1 MNHNLSKL
9 FQYFVFT
16 PQNKYKKVCYTDNKQ
31 NYAGFDMTPTKTF
44 LKTLLF
50 LTLTLLLTP
59 VFAVDYYQ
67 QQVQNEQL
75 LQRQIKKQNEMRESM
90 EGERYRRQVGEKA
103 LFGAANIVTSP
114 LEIPKNIINLTNEPD
129 SNIFYGIF
137 GGIIRGSIDVA
148 GRVTNG
154 LADVVTA
161 PLPTKRVVE
170 PRLVWD
176 DFDQYNTYGPV
187 FRLVDNP
194 KIEPYVAPP
203 PRPVAVNKPIDDQTD
218 RYNQETNRSLDTM
231 FQHEMRK

>member
-1 MNHNLSKL
+1 
-9 FQYFVFT
+9 
-16 PQNKYKKVCYTDNKQ
+16 
-31 NYAGFDMTPTKTF
+31 MTPTKIL
-44 LKTLLF
+44 LKSLWF
-50 LTLTLLLTP
+50 LTLTLLLSSANAT
-59 VFAVDYYQ
+59 DYYQ

-129 SNIFYGIF
+129 SNIFFGIF
-137 GGIIRGSIDVA
+137 GGIIRGSLDVA

-154 LADVVTA
+154 VADLVTA

-176 DFDQYNTYGPV
+176 DFDRYDTYGPV

-194 KIEPYVAPP
+194 RIEPYVAPP
-203 PRPVAVNKPIDDQTD
+203 PRPVAISAPIDDQTN
-218 RYNQETNRSLDTM
+218 RYSQETNRNLDTM
-231 FQHEMRK
+231 FQNEMRK

>member
-1 MNHNLSKL
+1 
-9 FQYFVFT
+9 
-16 PQNKYKKVCYTDNKQ
+16 
-31 NYAGFDMTPTKTF
+31 MTPTKILF
-44 LKTLLF
+44 KSLLF
-50 LTLTLLLTP
+50 LTLTLLLSP
-59 VFAVDYYQ
+59 ANAADYYQ
-67 QQVQNEQL
+67 QQIQNEQL

-129 SNIFYGIF
+129 SNIFFGIF
-137 GGIIRGSIDVA
+137 GGIIRGSLDVA

-154 LADVVTA
+154 VADLVTA

-176 DFDQYNTYGPV
+176 DFDRYDTYGPV

-194 KIEPYVAPP
+194 RIEPYVAPP
-203 PRPVAVNKPIDDQTD
+203 PRPIAVSAPIDDQTN
-218 RYNQETNRSLDTM
+218 RYSQETNRNLDTM
-231 FQHEMRK
+231 FQNEMRK